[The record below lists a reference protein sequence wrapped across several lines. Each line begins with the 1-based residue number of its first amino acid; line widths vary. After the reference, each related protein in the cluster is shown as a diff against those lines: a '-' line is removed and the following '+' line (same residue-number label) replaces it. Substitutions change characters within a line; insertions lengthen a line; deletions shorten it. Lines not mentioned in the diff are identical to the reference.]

1 MTRDDVQRWLDDYIA
16 AWLSYDADDIRE
28 LFSED
33 AGYRYQ
39 PWGEPVVGREAI
51 VGDWLEGRDTAGTY
65 SAHYSPYAVDGD
77 TAVAIGESRYTHPDG
92 SMRTLYHNVYLLKFD
107 TDGRCESFT
116 EMFMELPESRR

>member
-33 AGYRYQ
+33 AEYRYQ
-39 PWGEPVVGREAI
+39 PWADPVIGRDAI
-51 VGDWLEGRDTAGTY
+51 VGDWLENPDAAGTY
-65 SAHYSPYAVDGD
+65 SAHYTPYAVDGD
-77 TAVAIGESRYTHPDG
+77 KAVAVGESRYTHPDG
-92 SMRTLYHNVYLLKFD
+92 SLRTLYHNAYLLRFD
-107 TDGRCESFT
+107 EDGRCSSFT

>member
-33 AGYRYQ
+33 AEYRYQ
-39 PWGEPVVGREAI
+39 PWADPVIGRDAI
-51 VGDWLEGRDTAGTY
+51 VGDWLENPDAAGTY
-65 SAHYSPYAVDGD
+65 SAHYAPYAVDGD
-77 TAVAIGESRYTHPDG
+77 KAVAVGESRYTHPDG
-92 SMRTLYHNVYLLKFD
+92 SLRTLYHNAYLLRFD
-107 TDGRCESFT
+107 EDGRCSSFT

>member
-33 AGYRYQ
+33 AEYRYQ
-39 PWGEPVVGREAI
+39 PWADPVIGRDAI
-51 VGDWLEGRDTAGTY
+51 VSDWLENPDAAGTY
-65 SAHYSPYAVDGD
+65 SAHYTPYAVDGD
-77 TAVAIGESRYTHPDG
+77 KAVAVGESRYTHPDG
-92 SMRTLYHNVYLLKFD
+92 SLRTLYHNAYLLRFD
-107 TDGRCESFT
+107 EDGRCSSFT